1 MAGLFTTLANLVRPA
16 AQPTI
21 EPSDQETQGRVNLKI
36 GKPLAAI
43 HEALTGS
50 HKFTGEGVL
59 SRRMR
64 NRMTSVAVTLSRLA
78 KNNVESGEAR
88 RIIWRTV
95 LRSNYFWTLPDTEEQ
110 TPLRLPFQPS
120 RHVVG
125 LTERYVHWLAEQE
138 AQVGRAVP
146 DLGYV
151 ATVKEVFQ
159 AFLVRAQDA
168 SQVMELAHLAFLCKF
183 EEEQQVQQPVGITEG
198 DMRERIGL
206 AFPHMSVE
214 DWGVLQIFKPLE
226 VGQEYVTRMGE
237 ELVELEKIW
246 AVVQPNI
253 APVSSET
260 QKPGDASTSA
270 EIPQCRP
277 SRVGVTS
284 VLAASAG

>member
-1 MAGLFTTLANLVRPA
+1 MTGLFTTLANLVRPP
-16 AQPTI
+16 AQPTT
-21 EPSDQETQGRVNLKI
+21 EPSDQETQGRVKLKI

-88 RIIWRTV
+88 RIILRTV
-95 LRSNYFWTLPDTEEQ
+95 LRSNYFWTYSDTEEL

-120 RHVVG
+120 RYEVG
-125 LTERYVHWLAEQE
+125 LLERHVYWLAEQE

-146 DLGYV
+146 DSDYV
-151 ATVKEVFQ
+151 DTVRSCFQ

-183 EEEQQVQQPVGITEG
+183 EEEQLVQPVGITVG

-206 AFPHMSVE
+206 AFPHMSAE

-246 AVVQPNI
+246 AVVQPKI

-260 QKPGDASTSA
+260 QKPGDASTNA
-270 EIPQCRP
+270 EIPH
-277 SRVGVTS
+277 VEVTP
-284 VLAASAG
+284 AT

>member
-1 MAGLFTTLANLVRPA
+1 MTGLFTTLANLVRPP

-21 EPSDQETQGRVNLKI
+21 EPSDQETQGRVKLKI

-64 NRMTSVAVTLSRLA
+64 NRMTSVAMTLSRPA
-78 KNNVESGEAR
+78 KNNVESDEAR

-95 LRSNYFWTLPDTEEQ
+95 LRSNYFWTYSDTEEL

-120 RHVVG
+120 RYEVG
-125 LTERYVHWLAEQE
+125 LVERYVYWLAEQE

-146 DLGYV
+146 DSDYV
-151 ATVKEVFQ
+151 DTVRSCLQ

-183 EEEQQVQQPVGITEG
+183 EEEQLVQPVGITEG

-206 AFPHMSVE
+206 AFPHMSAE
-214 DWGVLQIFKPLE
+214 DWGALQIFKPLE
-226 VGQEYVTRMGE
+226 VGQEYVTRMRD
-237 ELVELEKIW
+237 ELGELEQIW
-246 AVVQPNI
+246 AVVQPKI
-253 APVSSET
+253 APVSSEM
-260 QKPGDASTSA
+260 QKPVDASTGA
-270 EIPQCRP
+270 EIP
-277 SRVGVTS
+277 RVEVTPA
-284 VLAASAG
+284 V

>member
-1 MAGLFTTLANLVRPA
+1 MTGLFTTLANLVRPS
-16 AQPTI
+16 AQPTR
-21 EPSDQETQGRVNLKI
+21 EPSDQEIQGRVMLKI

-64 NRMTSVAVTLSRLA
+64 NSMTSAAVTLSKLA

-95 LRSNYFWTLPDTEEQ
+95 LRSNYFWTLPDTEEL

-120 RHVVG
+120 RYEVG
-125 LTERYVHWLAEQE
+125 LIEIYVHRLAEQE
-138 AQVGRAVP
+138 AQVGRELP
-146 DLGYV
+146 DSDYV
-151 ATVKEVFQ
+151 DTVRSCLQ

-168 SQVMELAHLAFLCKF
+168 SQAMELVHLAFLCKF
-183 EEEQQVQQPVGITEG
+183 EEEQLVQPVGITEG

-206 AFPHMSVE
+206 AFPHMSAE

-226 VGQEYVTRMGE
+226 VGQEYVTRMRGE
-237 ELVELEKIW
+237 LGELEQIW
-246 AVVQPNI
+246 AVVQREI

-260 QKPGDASTSA
+260 QKPVDESTGA
-270 EIPQCRP
+270 EIP
-277 SRVGVTS
+277 RVEVTPA
-284 VLAASAG
+284 V